1 MRILAVAVVLL
12 VIVALVMGVL
22 FLLQRAASRRRQ
34 AHTPWQL
41 DERSDGELI
50 ALYATGPGRD
60 ELLVGSVP
68 FAAADFDTQLYELRA
83 EAEERVR
90 VLNER

>member
-1 MRILAVAVVLL
+1 MLL
-12 VIVALVMGVL
+12 LIVALVLGVL
-22 FLLQRAASRRRQ
+22 FLLQQAASQRRQ
-34 AHTPWQL
+34 ARRPWQL

-50 ALYATGPGRD
+50 ALYATRPGRD

-68 FAAADFDTQLYELRA
+68 FSTPDFDTQLYELRA
-83 EAEERVR
+83 EAEKRGR

>member
-1 MRILAVAVVLL
+1 MGVLAAAVVLL
-12 VIVALVMGVL
+12 LIVALVLGVL
-22 FLLQRAASRRRQ
+22 FLLQRAASQRRQ
-34 AHTPWQL
+34 AKRPWQL

-50 ALYATGPGRD
+50 ALYATRPGRA

-68 FAAADFDTQLYELRA
+68 FAAPDFDIQLYELRA